1 MTLSKANPRAKQ
13 RWASLALAVAAMTLV
28 VVTAALAVHDEDFQL
43 DGDVIGS
50 TTTTKGG
57 STQTLDWDSLI
68 NANGTPKS
76 SLPTGFDDA
85 GFEKDFQNSGSTFIT
100 SDTSTFAT
108 GSKDTLPISGWQCN
122 FDNNVNSK
130 IDVMNAY
137 AASYTD
143 PQSGDEIVYFALERN
158 TNTGDANVGFWF
170 LQEDV
175 GCETTGGAVTF
186 SGGHQ
191 DGDLL
196 IVSAFSN
203 GGLVS
208 TINVYRW
215 NGGANGSLGATPVA
229 TGVDCRSA
237 TLPPGD
243 AACGAANTADIT
255 TPWLT
260 SNFKDKVGNKL
271 RVAEFFEGG
280 VNLTDTG
287 LGGKCFN
294 TFIGDTRSS
303 TSLTATLFD
312 YAAGTLGQCASDI
325 VTTPQD
331 GSGTAIPAAGLSIGA
346 SARVDVRD
354 HADITVTG
362 VDEFGGTVTFSLC
375 GPNLTATQNCQTGG
389 VQIGNPVAVTGD
401 AGAASVNS
409 PVATLTSVGNYC
421 WRAVYSGDT
430 AAGVPGSTDPDD
442 ATNLSECFKVN
453 PVQPTLTTQ
462 AGADVVLGQSIT
474 DTASLT
480 GTAKQPGTDGI
491 GPGGTINATA
501 ATQSPAGGQITF
513 NVRGPDTCLAS
524 GLTVTG
530 SPVTVSGDNASYG
543 PVSATPIA
551 VGKYTFVAAYINPT
565 TNTLA
570 AGPSSCPPAPTDG
583 DEEVNVGGLTAVS
596 TAQQWLPNDTAHITS
611 SPGTT
616 LAGTV
621 TFKLFNNGTCAGDSP
636 VLTITK
642 NVVTDAE
649 TGGTANDRTVKTNQT
664 GYIVTTANDA
674 VAWSWLVSYDDTA
687 LPDSVADCETTTPA
701 FTLNH

>member
-1 MTLSKANPRAKQ
+1 
-13 RWASLALAVAAMTLV
+13 
-28 VVTAALAVHDEDFQL
+28 
-43 DGDVIGS
+43 
-50 TTTTKGG
+50 
-57 STQTLDWDSLI
+57 
-68 NANGTPKS
+68 
-76 SLPTGFDDA
+76 
-85 GFEKDFQNSGSTFIT
+85 
-100 SDTSTFAT
+100 
-108 GSKDTLPISGWQCN
+108 
-122 FDNNVNSK
+122 
-130 IDVMNAY
+130 
-137 AASYTD
+137 
-143 PQSGDEIVYFALERN
+143 
-158 TNTGDANVGFWF
+158 
-170 LQEDV
+170 
-175 GCETTGGAVTF
+175 
-186 SGGHQ
+186 
-191 DGDLL
+191 
-196 IVSAFSN
+196 
-203 GGLVS
+203 
-208 TINVYRW
+208 
-215 NGGANGSLGATPVA
+215 
-229 TGVDCRSA
+229 
-237 TLPPGD
+237 
-243 AACGAANTADIT
+243 
-255 TPWLT
+255 
-260 SNFKDKVGNKL
+260 
-271 RVAEFFEGG
+271 
-280 VNLTDTG
+280 
-287 LGGKCFN
+287 
-294 TFIGDTRSS
+294 
-303 TSLTATLFD
+303 
-312 YAAGTLGQCASDI
+312 
-325 VTTPQD
+325 
-331 GSGTAIPAAGLSIGA
+331 
-346 SARVDVRD
+346 VRD

-389 VQIGNPVAVTGD
+389 VQIGDPVAVTGD
-401 AGAASVNS
+401 AGEASVNS

-442 ATNLSECFKVN
+442 ATNLSECFKIN

-491 GPGGTINATA
+491 GPGGTINATV

-551 VGKYTFVAAYINPT
+551 VGKYTFVAAYISPT

-583 DEEVNVGGLTAVS
+583 DEEVNVGGLTAIS
-596 TAQQWLPNDTAHITS
+596 TTQQWLPNDTANITS
-611 SPGTT
+611 SSGTT

-621 TFKLFNNGTCAGDSP
+621 TFKLFNNGSCAGDSP

-649 TGGTANDRTVKTNQT
+649 AGGTANGRTVKTNQT
-664 GYIVTTANDA
+664 SYIVTTANDA
-674 VAWSWLVSYDDTA
+674 VAWSWLVSYDDNA